1 MVKNP
6 DGTWTD
12 ASVGTLGALAEG
24 GRATDWKTNT
34 NINLST
40 KIDVIKD
47 VFLYRALLLL
57 QIPRPE
63 VTGIT
68 CLSLIAMDPSCLS

>member
-1 MVKNP
+1 MYRKNPMDMVKNP

-47 VFLYRALLLL
+47 VFLYKEHLPF
-57 QIPRPE
+57 QIQKPE
-63 VTGIT
+63 VIGII
-68 CLSLIAMDPSCLS
+68 CL